1 MEAHQLRW
9 SRTVLGWVVF
19 SLWRNQVSSIVGGER
34 EKLGMRRP
42 GAESEWRHIFSFF
55 FCTGY
60 HRDIQRCLLLEAQT
74 ETEEWWYI
82 WKSVVGQG
90 SPLLNYTSIRDATP
104 GCASLWR
111 EGSSPPE
118 DPRSSLCNGLGLVFG
133 WLVLDRIWGS
143 WRWASTP
150 YPPAHTS
157 KCPASHRFSL
167 VLLR

>member
-1 MEAHQLRW
+1 MKQNSAGLAGLLTVEEPGQQHCRGREGKARNEKAWRW
-9 SRTVLGWVVF
+9 VRMKTYLQFLFLYRVPQ
-19 SLWRNQVSSIVGGER
+19 RHPEMSSAG
-34 EKLGMRRP
+34 
-42 GAESEWRHIFSFF
+42 SSD
-55 FCTGY
+55 
-60 HRDIQRCLLLEAQT
+60 RDRGVMVHLKIC
-74 ETEEWWYI
+74 
-82 WKSVVGQG
+82 SGQG

-133 WLVLDRIWGS
+133 WLVLDRVWGS